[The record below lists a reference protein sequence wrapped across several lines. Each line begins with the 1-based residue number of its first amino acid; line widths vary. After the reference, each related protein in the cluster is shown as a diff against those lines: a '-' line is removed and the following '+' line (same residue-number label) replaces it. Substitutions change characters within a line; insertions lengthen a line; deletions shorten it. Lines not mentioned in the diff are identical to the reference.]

1 MKISKVRTVLYT
13 TARILGD
20 ISAVKNGTIHKRIA
34 RRTLGKAAGRIIG
47 KIIK

>member
-1 MKISKVRTVLYT
+1 MNIPKVRTVLYK

-20 ISAVKNGTIHKRIA
+20 VSAVKNGTIGKRIA
-34 RRTLGKAAGRIIG
+34 RRAIGKASSRIIS